1 MSKPVDAWDA
11 PLINGRARAKKVPH
25 GFLWLVALTV
35 VLGLEL
41 WGLSGMELR
50 DAVMPS
56 SPTAQ
61 AVADR
66 LLQLSPMIL
75 LNLLIVWVIKG
86 WFTALWVEG
95 R

>member
-11 PLINGRARAKKVPH
+11 PLINGRPRVKKAPH
-25 GFLWLVALTV
+25 GFLWLLALSV

-41 WGLSGMELR
+41 WGLSGIELR
-50 DAVMPS
+50 EAVMPS
-56 SPTAQ
+56 SLTAQ

-66 LLQLSPMIL
+66 LLRLSPIIL